1 MSTKNMEQTVGRRHL
16 SCLYHAR
23 VHRQKRD
30 LMSLSAPNTVRCSR
44 RPLIAAVVT
53 KSALVT
59 AALAMAALLVAGCS
73 SSGSSGPGNSAVSR
87 VYGPGAYQLR
97 GERRGYSAEIIVKQI
112 KNGIVVLA
120 AGGSYRMSTHLRVPG
135 FRFAFYENGRKQL
148 TWTTPTSSDCR
159 VSYAS
164 GYHPVC
170 LSAAHIPAG
179 KTPRTDLIGRCSHPV
194 FLPDTGT
201 EVKLIAENKVN
212 GLRYTV
218 KSVGILLLSRRGAGA
233 EQ

>member
-1 MSTKNMEQTVGRRHL
+1 M
-16 SCLYHAR
+16 
-23 VHRQKRD
+23 HRQKRD
-30 LMSLSAPNTVRCSR
+30 LISLSATNTVLCSR

-53 KSALVT
+53 KSALVA

-87 VYGPGAYQLR
+87 VYGSGAYQLR

-120 AGGSYRMSTHLRVPG
+120 AGGSYRMSTHLCVPG
-135 FRFAFYENGRKQL
+135 FSFAFYENGRKQL
-148 TWTTPTSSDCR
+148 TWTAPTSSDCR

-218 KSVGILLLSRRGAGA
+218 KSVGILLLSRSGAGA

>member
-1 MSTKNMEQTVGRRHL
+1 MSMKNMEQTVGRRHL

-30 LMSLSAPNTVRCSR
+30 PMSLSATNTALCSR
-44 RPLIAAVVT
+44 RPYIAAVVT
-53 KSALVT
+53 KRTLVA

-87 VYGPGAYQLR
+87 VYGSGAYQLR

-120 AGGSYRMSTHLRVPG
+120 AGGSYRMSTHLCVPG
-135 FRFAFYENGRKQL
+135 FSFTFYENGRKQL
-148 TWTTPTSSDCR
+148 TWTAPTSSDCR

-218 KSVGILLLSRRGAGA
+218 KSVGILLLSRSGAGA